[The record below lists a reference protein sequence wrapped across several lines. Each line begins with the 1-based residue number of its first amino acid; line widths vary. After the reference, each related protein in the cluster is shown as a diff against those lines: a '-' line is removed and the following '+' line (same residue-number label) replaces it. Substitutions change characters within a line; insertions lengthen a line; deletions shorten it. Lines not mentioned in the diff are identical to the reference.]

1 MHTEVLIGLIYSICE
16 LYIDDILFCGSSE
29 TDYLSHLETILIW
42 LSDKGITLNPN
53 KCKLGHVLD
62 RSGLSLSEKNKESIV
77 NFKLPENQKELR
89 SFLGLANYF
98 RDHIRNHSIIVHPL
112 RDTVKNYKPK
122 PRRTWLKE
130 TKEAFNDIKEAIN
143 ACPKLYY
150 LDDISPVYLQTDAS
164 DYGVGA

>member
-1 MHTEVLIGLIYSICE
+1 MAPLSFWTERSTVVILSASYAHWSVE
-16 LYIDDILFCGSSE
+16 RVDILYMWTLHRRYSLWGSSE

-143 ACPKLYY
+143 ACPKLY
-150 LDDISPVYLQTDAS
+150 
-164 DYGVGA
+164 